1 MYREHGFGSGTE
13 DQAHPRTVYEEALQS
28 RLAAACKEARAV
40 IAGQRPAMQPGLQS
54 PAVRRP
60 LCEEDVRRTGREL
73 AQVQPPVA
81 RVLEQEPNHRVL
93 RSSPSFKGLS
103 HSIII
108 STKTRIICFRKL
120 IKVSQ
125 AKKRSLTSHQRVV
138 TKFKSRFRYHQ
149 LRNPQLTKA
158 RVCIQRSSQTIS
170 LSWTKLKVLI
180 QSTHRVGKKL
190 EVNSLFKVRV
200 KFLKAR
206 K

>member
-1 MYREHGFGSGTE
+1 MSKFRAITVANLRECSLWTSCLE
-13 DQAHPRTVYEEALQS
+13 
-28 RLAAACKEARAV
+28 V
-40 IAGQRPAMQPGLQS
+40 ILS
-54 PAVRRP
+54 KVIP
-60 LCEEDVRRTGREL
+60 LLLRWWESL
-73 AQVQPPVA
+73 YL

-206 K
+206 KWYL